1 VSFQSNELN
10 TLLNAINT
18 FGVIGLLAF
27 MVLAFYRGDLIA
39 RNLLDRI
46 LNLYE
51 EQLIELTERILK
63 RLEEALGKKG

>member
-1 VSFQSNELN
+1 MSFQSNELN

-63 RLEEALGKKG
+63 RLEGALGKKG

>member
-27 MVLAFYRGDLIA
+27 MVMAFYRGDLIA
-39 RNLLDRI
+39 RSLLDRI
-46 LNLYE
+46 LKLYE
-51 EQLIELTERILK
+51 EQLIELSNSILK
-63 RLEEALGKKG
+63 RLEEVLGKK